1 MPTRT
6 ALGLH
11 RASIPGLLPVL
22 VALLLG
28 GCRADPAPS
37 EPAHA
42 VPRPPE
48 PPSGVDAAAAV
59 AAVLDDWHRAASA
72 ADGPRYFGHMA
83 EECVYL
89 GTDASERWSLPAFR
103 AFCEPYFA
111 RGVGWTYTPRER
123 HVSLAGDVAWFD
135 ERLWN
140 ETYGE
145 CRGTGV
151 LRKRLGTWEIVHYS
165 LTFPVPNELAARVVE
180 LIRDG

>member
-1 MPTRT
+1 MIL
-6 ALGLH
+6 ALG
-11 RASIPGLLPVL
+11 PVL
-22 VALLLG
+22 ATPLVG
-28 GCRADPAPS
+28 GCRSNPTPAG

-42 VPRPPE
+42 LERSAEPSAEPE
-48 PPSGVDAAAAV
+48 AV
-59 AAVLDDWHRAASA
+59 VAVLDDWHRAASA

-89 GTDASERWSLPAFR
+89 GTDASERWSLAAFR

-151 LRKRLGTWEIVHYS
+151 LRKRRGTWEIVHYS

-180 LIRDG
+180 LIRGG

>member
-1 MPTRT
+1 MPTRV
-6 ALGLH
+6 ALGIRSVPVL
-11 RASIPGLLPVL
+11 SGLLL
-22 VALLLG
+22 ALAVPLAG
-28 GCRADPAPS
+28 GCRAGRAQGG
-37 EPAHA
+37 EAQ
-42 VPRPPE
+42 
-48 PPSGVDAAAAV
+48 AAAPPRSAEADEV
-59 AAVLDDWHRAASA
+59 AAVLDDWHRAAAA
-72 ADGPRYFGHMA
+72 ADGARYFGHMA

-123 HVSLAGDVAWFD
+123 HVALADDLAWFD

-140 ETYGE
+140 DKYGE

-151 LRKRLGTWEIVHYS
+151 LRRSGGRWKLVHYS

-180 LIRDG
+180 LIRGG